1 MSQAI
6 NSDCDK
12 SNGKGEQFNIS
23 CDSKQCLNVTRM
35 WSLVSVSHSPENL
48 TRCMRTNSVN
58 ELGTGTAL
66 ERETDVF
73 D

>member
-1 MSQAI
+1 MRQAI

-12 SNGKGEQFNIS
+12 SNGKEEQFNIS
-23 CDSKQCLNVTRM
+23 CDSKQCLNVTSMR
-35 WSLVSVSHSPENL
+35 SLVSHSPENV
-48 TRCMRTNSVN
+48 TRCMRANGVN

-66 ERETDVF
+66 GREPDVF

>member
-1 MSQAI
+1 MRQAI

-35 WSLVSVSHSPENL
+35 WSLVSHSPENV
-48 TRCMRTNSVN
+48 TRSMRTIGVN

-66 ERETDVF
+66 RRETDVF